1 MKTVMQ
7 ATLSVIVA
15 LSILIVGNH
24 FAVAQSSNN
33 LIDTDASPETS
44 QAIVVPPGFAVTKI
58 VDNLSPVSWPSY
70 WKSLQDLEAGIGE
83 FGDYLYYIN
92 DEVVY
97 RIKPQ
102 NRTPETFASV
112 PTASVMDFGFNGD
125 LFIGAADAKGTVY
138 RVKPDR
144 SVTKFAEVGS
154 STEGMT
160 FDGQYLY
167 FSEWNISGPGEV
179 SRIDANGQT
188 SSFTQPNTVGLETGG
203 LEFCRS
209 VFPLYVI
216 DQSGT
221 IFEVNQSGV
230 VKLFA
235 GIDLNTRMYNGET
248 IPCSN
253 PQTLFGNYLYIAE
266 QRGQPAGRILRVSFD
281 GNVEV
286 FASGF
291 QGFDLTGVTGLKFSP
306 DGRTLYVT
314 DDIGRAIYA
323 ITALYDT
330 IPTCQTAFS
339 DEFNTTLDPQWSF
352 VDPNADATQSVAA
365 RSGYLRMTAPTG
377 NDLYPVTNYNAPRL
391 LQRVAGDF
399 AIETHIEFAP
409 AQGYQGAG
417 LLVWQD
423 DNNFLRLERGNA
435 GIESPDVSGIR
446 LDIEQNGVYDAVAPT
461 SQRPTPTTNFELRLQ
476 RNGSRFMGWW
486 REPGQAWDYIGGT
499 DTAFNDEL
507 LIGLALISEYGVT
520 QTTADYDYFHIT
532 CPSILTPPVN
542 LQARVGLN
550 AVLLSWEPSASF
562 GVVGYH
568 LYRQA
573 AGETT
578 FARLTNA
585 PVTGLV
591 YRDATVTNA
600 TTSYTYYV
608 TAVNAAGQESDPSNT
623 VTVTPGR
630 LTLLLPTVYA
640 QPGMTTTVA
649 ANLENGDGLCIGAM
663 DLGIRYN
670 PQVAQATQVLPTALT
685 QGYTFNANFTR
696 PHETHIASIGNCQPL
711 RGPGALI
718 EVDFAVRTT
727 AAVSTP
733 LTFIEG
739 LTGTVLYDSGNL
751 VTPLSLKLINGQLLL
766 SANGGYKRGDLNGDS
781 VVNASD
787 AGVALQIAAGA
798 LLPTPAQRSAGDVN
812 GDGVINAGDA
822 AMILYF
828 VANQLW
834 PSAALAQALAAS
846 TGNAPIQLQPLAV
859 AGDRGQKVEVPLQ
872 INQGEQVAGATLIA
886 RYGRGLTYERV
897 ELDTFRVLQGYTI
910 TVNAIGASELR
921 ISLVG
926 RQPLPTGSQ
935 TLGSI
940 HFGIDPD
947 ATNEQTQV
955 AVIGAWLTDQTGR
968 DFSLSALAQTVVGGE
983 SAVRINERVLLPLI
997 RR

>member
-1 MKTVMQ
+1 MP
-7 ATLSVIVA
+7 I
-15 LSILIVGNH
+15 
-24 FAVAQSSNN
+24 
-33 LIDTDASPETS
+33 
-44 QAIVVPPGFAVTKI
+44 
-58 VDNLSPVSWPSY
+58 
-70 WKSLQDLEAGIGE
+70 
-83 FGDYLYYIN
+83 
-92 DEVVY
+92 
-97 RIKPQ
+97 
-102 NRTPETFASV
+102 
-112 PTASVMDFGFNGD
+112 
-125 LFIGAADAKGTVY
+125 
-138 RVKPDR
+138 
-144 SVTKFAEVGS
+144 
-154 STEGMT
+154 
-160 FDGQYLY
+160 
-167 FSEWNISGPGEV
+167 
-179 SRIDANGQT
+179 
-188 SSFTQPNTVGLETGG
+188 
-203 LEFCRS
+203 
-209 VFPLYVI
+209 
-216 DQSGT
+216 
-221 IFEVNQSGV
+221 
-230 VKLFA
+230 
-235 GIDLNTRMYNGET
+235 
-248 IPCSN
+248 
-253 PQTLFGNYLYIAE
+253 
-266 QRGQPAGRILRVSFD
+266 
-281 GNVEV
+281 
-286 FASGF
+286 
-291 QGFDLTGVTGLKFSP
+291 
-306 DGRTLYVT
+306 
-314 DDIGRAIYA
+314 
-323 ITALYDT
+323 
-330 IPTCQTAFS
+330 
-339 DEFNTTLDPQWSF
+339 
-352 VDPNADATQSVAA
+352 
-365 RSGYLRMTAPTG
+365 
-377 NDLYPVTNYNAPRL
+377 
-391 LQRVAGDF
+391 
-399 AIETHIEFAP
+399 
-409 AQGYQGAG
+409 
-417 LLVWQD
+417 
-423 DNNFLRLERGNA
+423 
-435 GIESPDVSGIR
+435 
-446 LDIEQNGVYDAVAPT
+446 
-461 SQRPTPTTNFELRLQ
+461 
-476 RNGSRFMGWW
+476 
-486 REPGQAWDYIGGT
+486 
-499 DTAFNDEL
+499 
-507 LIGLALISEYGVT
+507 
-520 QTTADYDYFHIT
+520 
-532 CPSILTPPVN
+532 
-542 LQARVGLN
+542 
-550 AVLLSWEPSASF
+550 
-562 GVVGYH
+562 
-568 LYRQA
+568 
-573 AGETT
+573 
-578 FARLTNA
+578 
-585 PVTGLV
+585 TGLV
-591 YRDATVTNA
+591 YRDTTVDTATA
-600 TTSYTYYV
+600 SYTYYV

-685 QGYTFNANFTR
+685 QGYTFNANFMR

-718 EVDFAVRTT
+718 EVDFAVRAT

-935 TLGSI
+935 TLGRI